1 MARKRGGLAGIYDRN
16 KKIIKPLA
24 AGAAGMF
31 GSPLLG
37 ALVGSAMGGLD
48 REGKKGIGFD
58 VNKGVQ
64 GGLEGYGAGQLGSA
78 AGKAIGAGALK
89 GKLAGL
95 LTGNAS
101 APDVMG
107 MGADMLTGAPQIG
120 MTPGASSSYGA
131 MGSFQPSMS
140 GVSASAR
147 KIATTPVKAPSNF
160 KGKASSVLKGVR
172 ENKDIIGGA
181 VKGIQMAMPDPSN
194 EAAMMNAETA
204 RMRYNL
210 EQKEAEQARLRQ
222 ENIARLLMP
231 QARQMFGGQQSPFVV
246 EGQRSTFAPLP
257 SAANMYAD
265 PEMSLSQYID
275 NADAPEQVLPYNTSP
290 SAQRYAAEAQ
300 ARGRAYTYGRK

>member
-1 MARKRGGLAGIYDRN
+1 MLTGGNTA
-16 KKIIKPLA
+16 P
-24 AGAAGMF
+24 GAE
-31 GSPLLG
+31 
-37 ALVGSAMGGLD
+37 ALQSGTASM
-48 REGKKGIGFD
+48 
-58 VNKGVQ
+58 NKG
-64 GGLEGYGAGQLGSA
+64 LSM
-78 AGKAIGAGALK
+78 IDDIP
-89 GKLAGL
+89 
-95 LTGNAS
+95 N
-101 APDVMG
+101 
-107 MGADMLTGAPQIG
+107 LTGAPQIG

-140 GVSASAR
+140 GVSASTR
-147 KIATTPVKAPSNF
+147 KIATTPVKTPSNF
-160 KGKASSVLKGVR
+160 KGKARELLKGVR

-231 QARQMFGGQQSPFVV
+231 QARQMFEGRQSPF
-246 EGQRSTFAPLP
+246 SP
-257 SAANMYAD
+257 AANMYAD
-265 PEMSLSQYID
+265 PEMSLSQYMD

-300 ARGRAYTYGRK
+300 DAGRAYMGTGYGGSERAKRLAAEAQARGRAYTYGRK